1 MLKKEKSLPVLP
13 TGRIVFCGGKEDKVD
28 WRKLATLD
36 YYLSLIL
43 KERKKTPNDC
53 DFSPCIDFNR
63 MFGFDQN
70 ISICFPKAETIFQ
83 KAPIPRNTPAQ
94 QGIQWGRSHFGHR
107 GKGTEV
113 RAGTESCKVPV
124 RQCLRLHSTAWEPSC
139 PLRAKGWA
147 LKRLFTKPQECSLI
161 RYFAFRIQNRSFVA
175 TTWTKPM

>member
-70 ISICFPKAETIFQ
+70 ISICFPKAETISKRLRFQ
-83 KAPIPRNTPAQ
+83 GTHQPSRVSSEGAHTSATEAKAPRCGQGLSPAK
-94 QGIQWGRSHFGHR
+94 SLC
-107 GKGTEV
+107 
-113 RAGTESCKVPV
+113 ASASD
-124 RQCLRLHSTAWEPSC
+124 STARPGNHPAHWEQKDGLS
-139 PLRAKGWA
+139 KGCSQN
-147 LKRLFTKPQECSLI
+147 LKN
-161 RYFAFRIQNRSFVA
+161 AA
-175 TTWTKPM
+175 